1 METLDQATS
10 ELEILTPDGESVRL
24 GSVWAERPVVVV
36 LLRHFGCMF
45 CKQHVARIRDVLAD
59 VRALG
64 AEVAVIGNGT
74 PFMAQAFVEDYAFE
88 VPVFTNPGRD
98 VYRALGAKRPS
109 SAFIL
114 RPSFWINSFRAFRA
128 GFRQGALQ
136 GDRAQLGGVFI
147 VLPGGAMPF
156 AHRSAVAGDIPSN
169 ARVLQELRSALAPA
183 R

>member
-1 METLDQATS
+1 METLNRSTAD
-10 ELEILTPDGESVRL
+10 LEILTPDGEPVRL
-24 GSVWAERPVVVV
+24 GSLWVERPVVLV
-36 LLRHFGCMF
+36 LIRHFGCMF
-45 CKQHVARIRDVLAD
+45 CKQHIARIRDVLAD

-74 PFMAQAFVEDYAFE
+74 PFMAQAFVEDYAFA
-88 VPVFTNPGRD
+88 VPVFTNPERD

-109 SAFIL
+109 PAFIF
-114 RPSFWINSFRAFRA
+114 RPPFWINSVRAFRA
-128 GFRQGALQ
+128 GFRQGPLQ

-156 AHRSAVAGDIPSN
+156 AHRSVVAGDIPSN
-169 ARVLQELRSALAPA
+169 ARVLQELRSALAPT